1 MREFDRTYVEVDLKA
16 IRYNITEARKV
27 IRPDTALMA
36 IVKADGYGHGAIPVA
51 SAVDDLVD
59 AYGVAMIE
67 EALSLRQS
75 GIDKPILILGYTGE
89 DWFEELVRQDIS
101 QTVYNWEMA
110 WTLNRAAAK
119 AGGKARVHIKVD
131 TGMGRLGFPPTQE
144 SAAVVQKIH
153 QLPNIE
159 VEGLFTHFARADEE
173 TIEPAREPFRKYLSF
188 REMLRQRGVCP
199 SICHVSN
206 SAAVMAFPE
215 ANLDMV
221 RFGISLYGL
230 YPSRQMTGKLPVL
243 KPAMQWKARIS
254 YVKTVEPGAEI
265 SYGGTFRAVRPTIV
279 ATVPVGYADGMK
291 RCLSGCGRV
300 LVRGQY
306 APILGRICMDQF
318 MIDVADIPEVEEGDY
333 VTIFGRDGDRMI
345 PVEEVADLAHSF
357 NYEFVCSITSRVP
370 RKYIY
375 PDE

>member
-1 MREFDRTYVEVDLKA
+1 MREFDRTYVEVDLGA
-16 IRYNITEARKV
+16 IRHNIKEARKV
-27 IRPDTALMA
+27 IRPETGLMA

-67 EALSLRQS
+67 EALSLRRS
-75 GIDKPILILGYTGE
+75 GIHKPVLILGYTGE
-89 DWFEELVRQDIS
+89 GWFEELVRQDIS
-101 QTVYNWEMA
+101 QTVYTWEMA
-110 WTLNRAAAK
+110 VALNRAAAK
-119 AGGKARVHIKVD
+119 ADGKARVHIKVD
-131 TGMGRLGFPPTQE
+131 TGMGRLGFSPTEE
-144 SAAVVQKIH
+144 SAEVVRKIH
-153 QLPNIE
+153 QLANIE

-199 SICHVSN
+199 PVCHASN

-230 YPSRQMTGKLPVL
+230 YPSRQMTGELPVL

-254 YVKTVEPGAEI
+254 YVKTVEPGTEI
-265 SYGGTFRAVRPTIV
+265 SYGGTFRAVRPTVV

-318 MIDVADIPEVEEGDY
+318 MVDVTDIPEVAEGDC

-370 RKYIY
+370 RKYI
-375 PDE
+375 